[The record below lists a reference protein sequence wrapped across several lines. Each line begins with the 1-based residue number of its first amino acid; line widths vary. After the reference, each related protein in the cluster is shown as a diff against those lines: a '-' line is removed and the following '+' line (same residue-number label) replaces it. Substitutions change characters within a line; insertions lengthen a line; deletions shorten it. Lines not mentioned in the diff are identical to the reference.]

1 MNSTGKGLFS
11 VTWLVKATPKLIISR
26 HRFADDSLKQ
36 CLWELTIDNAGI
48 TANANYAM

>member
-1 MNSTGKGLFS
+1 MLLGL
-11 VTWLVKATPKLIISR
+11 SR
-26 HRFADDSLKQ
+26 PHLSSSFQDRFADDSLKQ